1 MAVIR
6 KHGEDDTLCR
16 PTDIPVDKAVAEAR
30 KKLRVLSYGV
40 KEGIVKGKNIIPDH
54 TLALAIEA
62 DKSAYPAVEISYEQT
77 ISYLRHEAI
86 TLPENTPKGIVLLTY
101 HGHDLGFAK
110 NLGNRANNLYPQEW
124 RIKSSHIPD
133 NPKIL
138 ISNIKTNEL

>member
-1 MAVIR
+1 
-6 KHGEDDTLCR
+6 
-16 PTDIPVDKAVAEAR
+16 
-30 KKLRVLSYGV
+30 V
-40 KEGIVKGKNIIPDH
+40 KEGTVKGKNIIPDH

-62 DKSAYPAVEISYEQT
+62 DKSAYPAVDISYEQA

-101 HGHDLGFAK
+101 HGHELGFAK